1 MENKNKETV
10 NQTNKVVVESK
21 YRKDLHRS
29 FYLIHMFRRSLSI
42 YFIFLLAAFV
52 IYMAVKQTIATP
64 TETKTIISVWVLS
77 FATVM
82 ITPMIMFFRIS
93 SATKREAKARKDTVE
108 ILEITK
114 DKILRKIN
122 NESKLTLGWYNV
134 DTIYETEEAFFIY
147 INDDQGLVVA
157 KDGIVKGDS
166 ELLRKLAMNNLKPNK
181 KGKVPFKKIYK
192 D

>member
-93 SATKREAKARKDTVE
+93 SATKREAEARKDTVE

-134 DTIYETEEAFFIY
+134 DTIYETEEAFFIS

>member
-93 SATKREAKARKDTVE
+93 SATKREAEARKDTVE
-108 ILEITK
+108 ILEFTK

-122 NESKLTLGWYNV
+122 NESKLTLGWYNI
-134 DTIYETEEAFFIY
+134 DTIYETEEAFFLY

>member
-93 SATKREAKARKDTVE
+93 SATKREAEARKDTVE
-108 ILEITK
+108 ILEFTK

-122 NESKLTLGWYNV
+122 NESKLTLGWYNI
-134 DTIYETEEAFFIY
+134 DTIYETEEAFFLY

-166 ELLRKLAMNNLKPNK
+166 ELLRKLTMNNLKPNK

>member
-93 SATKREAKARKDTVE
+93 SATKREAEVRKDTVE

>member
-93 SATKREAKARKDTVE
+93 SATKREAEARKDTVE

-147 INDDQGLVVA
+147 INDDQGLVVS

>member
-93 SATKREAKARKDTVE
+93 SATKREAEARKDTVE
-108 ILEITK
+108 ILEFTK

-134 DTIYETEEAFFIY
+134 DTIYETEEAFFLY

-157 KDGIVKGDS
+157 KDGIVKGNS

>member
-93 SATKREAKARKDTVE
+93 SATKREAEARKDTVE

-157 KDGIVKGDS
+157 KDGIIKGDS

>member
-93 SATKREAKARKDTVE
+93 SATKREAEARKDTVE

-157 KDGIVKGDS
+157 KDGIIKGDS
-166 ELLRKLAMNNLKPNK
+166 EL
-181 KGKVPFKKIYK
+181 FKKISYE
-192 D
+192 

>member
-93 SATKREAKARKDTVE
+93 SATKREAEARKDTVE

>member
-93 SATKREAKARKDTVE
+93 SATKREAEARKDTVE
-108 ILEITK
+108 ILEFTK

-122 NESKLTLGWYNV
+122 NESKLTLGWYNI